1 MNIFDRIESEER
13 EPNRVFSVERKPF
26 GIDKET
32 GEKQAV
38 WIVNGAVGREFFPAD
53 QYTEAAAIACYRTGK
68 R

>member
-1 MNIFDRIESEER
+1 MSIFDRIESEER
-13 EPNRVFSVERKPF
+13 KPNRVFSIERKPF

-32 GEKQAV
+32 GKKQAV
-38 WIVNGAVGREFFPAD
+38 WIVNGAVGVVFFPAD